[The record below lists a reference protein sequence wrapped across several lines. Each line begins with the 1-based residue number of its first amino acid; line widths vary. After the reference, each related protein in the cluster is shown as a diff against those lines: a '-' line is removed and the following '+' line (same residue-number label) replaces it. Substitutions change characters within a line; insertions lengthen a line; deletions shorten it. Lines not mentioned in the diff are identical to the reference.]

1 MNKASSRGAKLGDP
15 ALPDIEGSVREMQ
28 QLVEDVQNVNLGT
41 VVSSGTAA
49 FEGLR
54 KNGELSKVM
63 FTSIRDFAVDVES
76 VSTSFRGFDTEARK
90 PKELFQMC
98 TTIAK
103 DAWRCLRL
111 SGMMKLFAEKVR
123 VLIQW
128 IIALFQMASSKL
140 GEIWGSLANAK
151 TVLGG
156 CIKNVKESIRLCDL
170 SKDNATVLRDTS
182 KEICDHLKTIM
193 HFKKSKG
200 NALASIRE
208 LADGEEIILCLKLA
222 TGIDDN
228 FSACTKQVMRTIDDV
243 DTAIRSMPAVL
254 KIDTDGNNLEESSGS
269 MMLGTTNTSTPTE
282 DSNDDDFGF
291 EDDNEIEERTS
302 RGGINNFASSTATT
316 STKKSKGRGI
326 EDVVNVSND
335 VRELA
340 EQRSSV
346 EGASAI
352 TLLQK
357 SAEGFQS
364 VNEKIGTCGDMITT
378 SRGFADTSLQAIDSF
393 NNGSWD
399 LEVAAHHI
407 LELFE
412 IRDAG
417 QRMKV
422 FVESVLELVRANIEL
437 LKAIRSKS
445 KSGPRISDIASSL
458 SSKEGIGKMAGNAIK
473 DLDVDDIK
481 NIGQGIGSLFKN
493 FKK

>member
-1 MNKASSRGAKLGDP
+1 MNKASSRGAKRGDP
-15 ALPDIEGSVREMQ
+15 ALPDIDGSVREMQ

-90 PKELFQMC
+90 PKELFQLC

-156 CIKNVKESIRLCDL
+156 CIHNVKESIRLCDL

-208 LADGEEIILCLKLA
+208 LADGDEIILCLKLA

-254 KIDTDGNNLEESSGS
+254 KVDTDGNNLEESSGS
-269 MMLGTTNTSTPTE
+269 MTPGTTKPSTT
-282 DSNDDDFGF
+282 N
-291 EDDNEIEERTS
+291 DNEIEERTS

-316 STKKSKGRGI
+316 STKKSKSRGI
-326 EDVVNVSND
+326 EDVVDVSND